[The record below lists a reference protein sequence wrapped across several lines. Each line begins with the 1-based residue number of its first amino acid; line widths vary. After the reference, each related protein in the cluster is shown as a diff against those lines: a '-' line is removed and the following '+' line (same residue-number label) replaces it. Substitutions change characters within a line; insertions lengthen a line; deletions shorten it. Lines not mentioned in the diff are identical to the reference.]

1 METYRDTFKFP
12 QQGASR
18 LRIIIVGAGIAGL
31 SAALGL
37 NKAGHNVTILEQV
50 REIAEVGAGIQ
61 MAPNASRILGR
72 FGVLQEVV
80 KKANFLEMN
89 SLRRYENDEELGTA
103 PLMPK
108 VGQAYHA
115 PLCVIHRGDLQSI
128 LLNAVRNANIDL
140 HLNSRVVSAD
150 SEFSGKVQLA
160 TGEEMSADV
169 VIAADGIKSDLRHQ
183 IAKSHGHI
191 DHAQSTGDAAYRI
204 MIPKK
209 DLEND
214 PEALKL
220 LESNVGMRWMG
231 PGGHIMAYPI
241 KNNELYN
248 MVLLHPKPAGK
259 SDEEE
264 SWTQQGSKEEMRRFY
279 EQWNPLVRKL
289 LSYVPEGEVKEWTLN
304 SHAFLPSWVENR
316 TVLMGDAC
324 HPMLPYVAQGAAQA
338 IEDAGVL
345 ACVLSLGGE
354 DVEIPTRLKVYQSIR
369 KERAEKIQNSA
380 SETRLA
386 LHLPDGEKQRQ
397 RDEAI
402 KSGGKNPDLWADKS
416 WQEFMWGTDVMK
428 QTVDGWDDLVRHA
441 SEAHLRNVRPS
452 LF

>member
-1 METYRDTFKFP
+1 MDTYKDTF
-12 QQGASR
+12 ASPR
-18 LRIIIVGAGIAGL
+18 APTPLRIIIVGAGIAGL
-31 SAALGL
+31 TAALGL
-37 NKAGHNVTILEQV
+37 NNAGHDVTLLERV
-50 REIAEVGAGIQ
+50 HEIAEVGAGIQ
-61 MAPNASRILGR
+61 MAPNAARILGR
-72 FGVLQEVV
+72 FGVLEEIVG
-80 KKANFLEMN
+80 KSNILEKN
-89 SLRRYENDEELGTA
+89 SLRRYANDEELGTA
-103 PLMPK
+103 PLMPQ
-108 VGQAYHA
+108 VGHEYNA

-128 LLNAVRNANIDL
+128 LLTAVRNANITL
-140 HLNSRVVSAD
+140 RLNSRVISAD
-150 SEFSGKVQLA
+150 PNFSGKVQLS
-160 TGEEMSADV
+160 TGESLSADV

-191 DHAQSTGDAAYRI
+191 DHAKPTGDAAYRI
-204 MIPKK
+204 LIPKK

-214 PEALKL
+214 PDALKL
-220 LESNVGMRWMG
+220 LDTNVGMRWLG

-241 KNNELYN
+241 KNNQVYN
-248 MVLLHPKPAGK
+248 MVLLHPKPAGR

-264 SWTQQGSKEEMRRFY
+264 SWTQQGSKEEMERFY
-279 EQWNPLVRKL
+279 AAWNPLVRKL

-345 ACVLSLGGE
+345 SCVLSLAADGV
-354 DVEIPTRLKVYQSIR
+354 DIPTRLKVYELVR

-380 SETRLA
+380 AETRLA
-386 LHLPDGEKQRQ
+386 LHLPDGNKQRQ

-402 KSGGKNPDLWADKS
+402 RSGGKNPDLWADKR

-428 QTVDGWDDLVRHA
+428 QTVDDWESLVRQA
-441 SEAHLRNVRPS
+441 SAAQLASVRAT

>member
-1 METYRDTFKFP
+1 MDVYKDSFDFP
-12 QQGASR
+12 TRSAKR

-37 NKAGHNVTILEQV
+37 HKAGHKVTILERV
-50 REIAEVGAGIQ
+50 HEIAEVGAGIQ
-61 MAPNASRILGR
+61 VAPNAARILGR
-72 FGVLQEVV
+72 FGILPEVV
-80 KKANFLEMN
+80 NKANVLEKN
-89 SLRRYENDEELGTA
+89 SLRRYKNDEELGTA

-108 VGQAYHA
+108 VGQEYNA

-128 LLNAVRNANIDL
+128 LLHAVQNENIDL
-140 HLNSRVVSAD
+140 KLNSRVVSAD
-150 SEFSGKVQLA
+150 SEFSGKVQLEN
-160 TGEEMSADV
+160 GEEMAADV
-169 VIAADGIKSDLRHQ
+169 VIAADGIKSDIRRS

-191 DHAQSTGDAAYRI
+191 DHAQPTGDAAYRI
-204 MIPKK
+204 LIPRKE
-209 DLEND
+209 LEND
-214 PEALKL
+214 PDALNL

-248 MVLLHPKPAGK
+248 MVLLHPKPPGK
-259 SDEEE
+259 SDEE
-264 SWTQQGSKEEMRRFY
+264 SWTQQGSKKEMQQFY
-279 EQWNPLVRKL
+279 EQWSPLVRKL

-304 SHAFLPSWVENR
+304 SHAFLPSWVENK

-354 DVEIPTRLKVYQSIR
+354 DVDIPTRLKVYEIIR
-369 KERAEKIQNSA
+369 KDRAEKIQNSA
-380 SETRLA
+380 AETRVA

-416 WQEFMWGTDVMK
+416 WQQFMWGTDVMK
-428 QTVDGWDDLVRHA
+428 QTVDGWNDLVRQA
-441 SEAHLRNVRPS
+441 SDVSLRNVKPS
-452 LF
+452 VF